1 MNRKSCKYNKIIN
14 LKQNKPIIEIKNERT
29 LFSGILLKDDKQIGV
44 VSGWTEEVP
53 NALNILQLRIRNLY
67 FKLSCGDIIANG
79 ISDVYGNNNL
89 LDKKHYTAITGGTN
103 KYSNIT
109 GEILT
114 ERNNDETYNHII
126 YIKYL

>member
-1 MNRKSCKYNKIIN
+1 MNKKSCKYNKIIN

-29 LFSGILLKDDKQIGV
+29 LFSGVLFKNDKKIGV
-44 VSGWTEEVP
+44 ISGWTEEVP
-53 NALNILQLRIRNLY
+53 NAFNILQLRIRNLY
-67 FKLSCGDIIANG
+67 FKLPCGDIIANG
-79 ISDVYGNNNL
+79 LSDVYGNDNL
-89 LDKKHYTAITGGTN
+89 LNDKHYTAITGGTN